1 MRSVITISATC
12 MSILLF
18 ILINNAIISMNMRNN
33 EVNAGIENAVD
44 YAIDVLDDIYA
55 NYNYTQ
61 ENKEQYINEMM
72 NVFCKS
78 LNEKINTDGDIT
90 VDLTNCDLD
99 KGKIDIKITEEFSYN
114 FLNKKGR
121 VACERSVTFI

>member
-18 ILINNAIISMNMRNN
+18 ILINSAIISINMRNN
-33 EVNAGIENAVD
+33 EVNIGMENAVD
-44 YAIDVLDDIYA
+44 YAIDVLDDVYA
-55 NYNYTQ
+55 RYDYTPD
-61 ENKEQYINEMM
+61 NKDEYINTIM

-90 VDLTNCDLD
+90 VNVVNYDLD
-99 KGKIDIKITEEFSYN
+99 KGKIDIKIIEEFSYH
-114 FLNKKGR
+114 FLNRKGSI
-121 VACERSVTFI
+121 ACERSVTF